1 MNEMNEGPPPK
12 DKKKSSRAVVRKAL
26 RDERAVL
33 KKLRMRMADGENLAE
48 DIEACKGQIEI
59 LFKELQSIEEGG
71 HTTFLKAKDI
81 ISPKKNVAEKKNR
94 LRDLMDEMKSKILK
108 IEKSLDTPNLPK
120 DERDKKLVKSSK
132 LQSEL
137 EDLKQEYNA
146 LLQYNH
152 TNFVTSRDEDRKQTQ
167 MTKEVELLQAKIV
180 EIKKQMKDCADA
192 QDFKAYAELEL
203 QLDKNES
210 DLKKIIEPAVDLLK
224 DSNDENQFEDPFL
237 ES

>member
-1 MNEMNEGPPPK
+1 
-12 DKKKSSRAVVRKAL
+12 
-26 RDERAVL
+26 
-33 KKLRMRMADGENLAE
+33 MRMADGENLAE